1 MIDILN
7 ELFLMQDVE
16 YKAFHRKLIPT
27 VDEAKVIGVR
37 IPELRKYAKRISGS
51 KEAKDFLNSLPHNYY
66 EENNLHAF
74 LAEGVKD
81 FDEALRLTE
90 KFLLYIDNWATCDSF
105 MPPVFKKN
113 KDKLLP
119 YVKNWVKDNK
129 TYTIRYG
136 IGLLMKLW
144 LDDDF
149 DTEYIEMVA
158 KVKSQEYYVNMM
170 IAWYFATALAKQYE
184 IAIEYI
190 EDSRLPV
197 WVQNKAIQKAIESNR
212 IAKETK
218 TYLRSLKR

>member
-1 MIDILN
+1 MRDILN

-16 YKAFHRKLIPT
+16 YKEFHQKLMPT
-27 VDEAKVIGVR
+27 VDKAKVIGVR
-37 IPELRKYAKRISGS
+37 IPELRNYAKRISGS

-74 LAEGVKD
+74 LTEGIKD

-90 KFLLYIDNWATCDSF
+90 KFLPYIDNWATCDSF

-113 KDKLLP
+113 KEKLLP
-119 YVKNWVKDNK
+119 YVKSWVNDNK

-144 LDDDF
+144 LDDGF
-149 DTEYIEMVA
+149 DAEYIEIVA

-170 IAWYFATALAKQYE
+170 IAWYFATAIAKQYE
-184 IAIEYI
+184 VAIKYI
-190 EDSRLPV
+190 EDNRLPV
-197 WVQNKAIQKAIESNR
+197 WVHNKAIQKAIESNR
-212 IAKETK
+212 IGKETK